1 MKKILIINLRRI
13 GDVYTT
19 GHLINSLVATSGNAV
34 SLLVYKE
41 SAKAAINLKN
51 VTNLHLIDRKEIITL
66 KTNKLFSDGFAL
78 EQLFTQLREIKNQ
91 KWDEIVNY
99 SNDMVSAYICS
110 YLRNSSE
117 KVIGVHFNKNRNIIT
132 DNDWELLFNDILPVV
147 EYAPLHFVDCYHKML
162 GISHNREGENLITSS
177 NHNATAFSNISSIR
191 KNLGTSESTTKIVG
205 IQLKTSD
212 LAKDI
217 PEETILEL
225 LSLFKGTP
233 ELIPILLIAPTE
245 EERKYADEI
254 NEKFNNEIAVVEAD
268 LQAIASVLMNIDI
281 LITPDTA
288 IKHIADLTETP
299 VLEVSLGYA
308 PFLKQGSYSLG
319 SLILTD
325 IIIERNFTKTGNP
338 KSIKTNI
345 KAQDIMS
352 SILYFFTKAKNIRP
366 RLSNDVTLYTCS
378 FDQLGARYTVVAG
391 SVNAQAEIQRL
402 MSRQLINVVYD
413 HNESAVIYSDIT
425 DFGSS
430 AATIWC
436 KNEKSNLTNV
446 MKDLLGTL
454 RSLIQSQENRKNSKD
469 FVLNLGKLIS
479 YSESSTIMQ
488 IPVMMFKT
496 KIESINA
503 KTFEENAKEVEIL
516 LYELKSDIQKV
527 LQCIKQLEDK
537 IVIQKKDDFMNRTPE
552 QANN

>member
-99 SNDMVSAYICS
+99 SNDMVGAYICS

-413 HNESAVIYSDIT
+413 HNESAEIYSDIT